1 MKKTILLIGG
11 IVAALVGISAIS
23 KRNKEKEETELP
35 PIAEPPKVE
44 NQKPLDPLSG
54 EGLKAI
60 NTRMKSLH
68 NSSYK
73 GELLSNM
80 DSNWYG
86 GLDWKTDFQQFV
98 QGEFGDAY
106 PIDLVKLDSNYLKFL
121 ESIYSQTDL
130 VTDGNYDKDL
140 ARWGSIS
147 KYKDIDLFPS
157 SLRPKY
163 IENGLFKSSGDGDRN
178 RSERYSSF
186 AADLMTFANNL
197 TAINKSY
204 EQNLRNQAI
213 SDLIAS
219 GYKFIGY

>member
-86 GLDWKTDFQQFV
+86 GLLEPLAFCSPP
-98 QGEFGDAY
+98 FGG
-106 PIDLVKLDSNYLKFL
+106 LLDH
-121 ESIYSQTDL
+121 
-130 VTDGNYDKDL
+130 
-140 ARWGSIS
+140 
-147 KYKDIDLFPS
+147 
-157 SLRPKY
+157 
-163 IENGLFKSSGDGDRN
+163 SSGICP
-178 RSERYSSF
+178 F
-186 AADLMTFANNL
+186 QHQPPL
-197 TAINKSY
+197 
-204 EQNLRNQAI
+204 NQR
-213 SDLIAS
+213 L
-219 GYKFIGY
+219 